1 MQAGDLGR
9 LIVLAGLWGGSF
21 LFIRVA
27 APVLGPVV
35 LVELRVLIAGLAL
48 LLYAAFTRRALDLRA
63 RWRQYLIIGALNTAI
78 PFVPA
83 TGSGHA
89 TYRHTV
95 DQRCVVRLVAG
106 ARFNRAGISAV
117 LSTDRR
123 HWANARADGNVHYA
137 NLRRRMGRAVPGR
150 ADYD

>member
-63 RWRQYLIIGALNTAI
+63 RW
-78 PFVPA
+78 
-83 TGSGHA
+83 
-89 TYRHTV
+89 
-95 DQRCVVRLVAG
+95 
-106 ARFNRAGISAV
+106 
-117 LSTDRR
+117 
-123 HWANARADGNVHYA
+123 
-137 NLRRRMGRAVPGR
+137 
-150 ADYD
+150 